1 MSFRM
6 AFSLLTLTY
15 ISFSIPHTHTF
26 PVLLGNP
33 YWDILVG
40 IGLGHVYYFLV
51 DVYPLVYGKDLLHTP
66 QFLIDQLGI
75 GDYVPPVAP
84 AGGYGG
90 RGGGGG
96 GSGGF
101 ARPGNVRTP
110 NDPAG
115 SSSGGGGRGSR
126 GHDWGGGGRRLGDS

>member
-1 MSFRM
+1 M
-6 AFSLLTLTY
+6 
-15 ISFSIPHTHTF
+15 HTPNTF
-26 PVLLGNP
+26 TQHNTVLLGNP

-75 GDYVPPVAP
+75 GDYVPPVPP
-84 AGGYGG
+84 AGGY
-90 RGGGGG
+90 GGGGG

-101 ARPGNVRTP
+101 ARPGNVRAP
-110 NDPAG
+110 NDPA
-115 SSSGGGGRGSR
+115 SNGRGSSGAR
-126 GHDWGGGGRRLGDS
+126 GHNWGGGGRRLGDS

>member
-1 MSFRM
+1 MHEFFAM
-6 AFSLLTLTY
+6 FSLLTHNL
-15 ISFSIPHTHTF
+15 FLVPHTPF

-90 RGGGGG
+90 RGSGG

-110 NDPAG
+110 NDPAAG
-115 SSSGGGGRGSR
+115 NSSGGGGSGSR
-126 GHDWGGGGRRLGDS
+126 GHNWGGGGRRLGDS